1 MKLIVG
7 LGNPGEEYERSRHNI
22 GWMVVD
28 AFAKKFRIDVSRHEK
43 DAMTGEGRVAGGSV
57 KVAKPLTFMN
67 LSGDAVKLLVN
78 AYLDSTDDVADDL
91 IIVYDDIDLPLARLR
106 VKANGSSGTH
116 NGMRSIVASLAS
128 ERFPRLRF
136 GVRGADY
143 PDGRLR
149 DYVLDDFTSEEGPLV
164 SGGIER
170 AVDALVLF
178 ARGDLKRAMNEF
190 NRDPE
195 DINEKVSEPQAQST
209 SEKNPNS

>member
-7 LGNPGEEYERSRHNI
+7 LGNPGADYERSRHNV
-22 GWMVVD
+22 GWMIVD
-28 AFAKKFRIDVSRHEK
+28 AFAKKFRIDISKHEK
-43 DAMTGEGRVAGGSV
+43 SSMTGEGRVAGGSV
-57 KVAKPLTFMN
+57 NVAKPLTFMN

-78 AYLDSTDDVADDL
+78 AYLESTDDL
-91 IIVYDDIDLPLARLR
+91 MIVYDDIDLPLARLR
-106 VKANGSSGTH
+106 IKPSGSSGTH

-136 GVRGADY
+136 GVRGADFA
-143 PDGRLR
+143 DGRLR
-149 DYVLDDFTSEEGPLV
+149 DYVLDDFTAEEEPLV
-164 SGGIER
+164 NRGIER

-195 DINEKVSEPQAQST
+195 E
-209 SEKNPNS
+209 NPTP